1 MAIKYIIDNANNSLA
16 TQSISGTLSVSN
28 LTISGITSST
38 GLTKYVVVDDDGNTF
53 HQAGGGGGSIAVADY
68 LTGTTFSNVS
78 NIIFRGGVISV
89 PGATATGVTVTG
101 PAPTV
106 TVWIPAPN
114 YVGYFTPSL
123 GSGGFSRFVSQPTTN
138 GWTNSVAA
146 GNFGTGTWTPGI
158 VTSRNTT
165 NVSSI
170 TAFTES
176 EFACYDTNTT
186 FDFYAYKEDG
196 TTIVSSILGYT
207 INGAGS
213 TSSNGLTITISS
225 FLTDGDRYK
234 AAATGTINLATLF
247 PNGGRFSW
255 KIVHNNGEG
264 AGNVSTGVYS
274 YTQTSPVFYD
284 SDGSS
289 SSANISGAVVYDE
302 DSIKVKYYSGVSFYD
317 IGTTFSMTASG
328 LNLLNDIT
336 LPVGPQA
343 DFQFTNIPISTING
357 FADGSTG
364 YGFALTGWALA
375 WDNTSLV
382 FSRKAQI
389 SGTGYWIG
397 GNISSFGTSAYSFS
411 GNLVNTTPGS
421 SVTTNIYDY
430 STADTET
437 SASKLLLIDTR
448 TPGSVTYYSNPID
461 SETGRLSTTGVTGSG
476 TAAFDSTLS
485 LSTTNTDELQYI
497 FGRVIYPQQNFT
509 TFGPNMNSTLSVNY
523 SSLSGANKTYTVYTD
538 LDNAFTTS
546 LAFNDYRWHVTSYT
560 KGGSSFGGGYFTL
573 TSNFT
578 EAVLHYNST
587 TSSAGSGDLVIL
599 LGIDSS
605 GTSTTPDKFI
615 FVSGD
620 FNGPSP
626 IYPGRDDASN
636 YNFSGGTKRIKFTKG
651 SGTPT
656 VAKIWLFVG
665 MKNTVTGKGL
675 YLQNI
680 SFA

>member
-38 GLTKYVVVDDDGNTF
+38 GLTKYVVVDDNGNTF

-68 LTGTTFSNVS
+68 LTGTTFSNVQ
-78 NIIFRGGVISV
+78 NIIFRGGVVSV

-101 PAPTV
+101 TTPTV

-186 FDFYAYKEDG
+186 LDFYAYKEDG

-207 INGAGS
+207 INSTGS
-213 TSSNGLTITISS
+213 TSSNGLTITVSS
-225 FLTDGDRYK
+225 FLADGDRYK

-289 SSANISGAVVYDE
+289 SSANISGTVVYDE
-302 DSIKVKYYSGVSFYD
+302 DVVKVKYYSGVTFYD

-336 LPVGPQA
+336 LPLGPQA

-364 YGFALTGWALA
+364 YGFALTGWALD
-375 WDNTSLV
+375 WNNTNLV

-397 GNISSFGTSAYSFS
+397 GNISSFGSSAYSFS

-421 SVTTNIYDY
+421 LVTTRIYDY
-430 STADTET
+430 STSDTEA

-448 TPGSVTYYSNPID
+448 TPGSVTYMSNPID
-461 SETGRLSTTGVTGSG
+461 SETSRLSTTGVMSSG
-476 TAAFDSTLS
+476 TSAFDSTLS
-485 LSTTNTDELQYI
+485 LSSTNTDELQYI

-509 TFGPNMNSTLSVNY
+509 TFGPNINSTLSVNY
-523 SSLSGANKTYTVYTD
+523 STLSGANKTFTVYTD
-538 LDNAFTTS
+538 LDNAFTTN

-560 KGGSSFGGGYFTL
+560 KGGSSFAGGFFTL

-578 EAVLHYNST
+578 EAVLSYNST

-636 YNFSGGTKRIKFTKG
+636 YNFAGGTKRIKFTKG
-651 SGTPT
+651 SGTPSIN
-656 VAKIWLFVG
+656 KIWLFVG

>member
-78 NIIFRGGVISV
+78 NIIFRGGVVSV

-274 YTQTSPVFYD
+274 YTQNSPVFYD

-289 SSANISGAVVYDE
+289 SSANISGTVVYDE

-336 LPVGPQA
+336 LPLGPQA

-364 YGFALTGWALA
+364 YGFALTGWALN
-375 WDNTSLV
+375 WNNTNLV

-397 GNISSFGTSAYSFS
+397 GNISAFGTGAYSFS

-421 SVTTNIYDY
+421 LVTTRIYDY
-430 STADTET
+430 STVDTEA

-448 TPGSVTYYSNPID
+448 TPGSVTYMSNPID
-461 SETGRLSTTGVTGSG
+461 SETGRLSTTGVMSSG
-476 TAAFDSTLS
+476 TSAFDSTLS
-485 LSTTNTDELQYI
+485 LSSTNTDELQYI

-509 TFGPNMNSTLSVNY
+509 TFGPNINSTLSVNY
-523 SSLSGANKTYTVYTD
+523 SSLSGANKTFTVYTD
-538 LDNAFTTS
+538 LDNAFTTN

-560 KGGSSFGGGYFTL
+560 KGGGSFAGGYFTL

-578 EAVLHYNST
+578 EAVLSYNST

-636 YNFSGGTKRIKFTKG
+636 YNFAGGTKRIKFTKG
-651 SGTPT
+651 SGTPSIN
-656 VAKIWLFVG
+656 KIWLFVG

>member
-1 MAIKYIIDNANNSLA
+1 MAIKYIIDNADNSLG

-28 LTISGITSST
+28 LSITNISATSS
-38 GLTKYVVVDDDGNTF
+38 LTKYVVVDEDGNTF
-53 HQAGGGGGSIAVADY
+53 YQTGGGGGSIAVADY
-68 LTGTTFSNVS
+68 LTGTTFSNVQ
-78 NIIFRGGVISV
+78 NIIFRGGVVSV
-89 PGATATGVTVTG
+89 PGGTGTGVTVTG
-101 PAPTV
+101 TSPTV

-123 GSGGFSRFVSQPTTN
+123 GSGGYSRFISQPTTN
-138 GWTNSVAA
+138 GWTNSVVA

-165 NVSSI
+165 NLTSI

-186 FDFYAYKEDG
+186 FDFYVYKEDG
-196 TTIVSSILGYT
+196 SSIVSSILGYT
-207 INGAGS
+207 INAIGS
-213 TSSNGLTITISS
+213 TSSNGLTINVSS

-234 AAATGTINLATLF
+234 ASASGTISLSTLF
-247 PNGGRFSW
+247 PNGGKFNW

-264 AGNVSTGVYS
+264 TGNISTGVYS
-274 YTQTSPVFYD
+274 YTQTSSVFYD
-284 SDGSS
+284 SDGVS
-289 SSANISGAVVYDE
+289 SSANISGTVVYDE
-302 DSIKVKYYSGVSFYD
+302 DVIKVKYYSGVSFYD

-364 YGFALTGWALA
+364 YGFALTGWGLT
-375 WDNTSLV
+375 WSNTSLV

-397 GNISSFGTSAYSFS
+397 GNISSFGTSPYSFS

-421 SVTTNIYDY
+421 LVTTRVYDY
-430 STADTET
+430 STADTEV

-448 TPGSVTYYSNPID
+448 TPGSVTYMSNPID
-461 SETGRLSTTGVTGSG
+461 SETGRLSTTGVMSSG
-476 TAAFDSTLS
+476 TSAFDSTLS
-485 LSTTNTDELQYI
+485 LSTTNVDELQYI

-509 TFGPNMNSTLSVNY
+509 TFGPNINSTLSVNY
-523 SSLSGANKTYTVYTD
+523 SSLSGANKNFTVYTD
-538 LDNAFTTS
+538 LSNAYTTS
-546 LAFNDYRWHVTSYT
+546 LALNDYRWHVTSYT
-560 KGGSSFGGGYFTL
+560 KGGGSFAGGYFTL

-578 EAVLHYNST
+578 EEVLHYNST

-599 LGIDSS
+599 VGIDSS
-605 GTSTTPDKFI
+605 GFSTTPDKFI

-636 YNFSGGTKRIKFTKG
+636 YNFSGATKRIKFTKG
-651 SGTPT
+651 SGTPS

-665 MKNTVTGKGL
+665 MKNAVTGKGI

>member
-1 MAIKYIIDNANNSLA
+1 MAIKYIIDNADNSLG
-16 TQSISGTLSVSN
+16 TQSISGTLSVDN
-28 LTISGITSST
+28 LSITNISATSS
-38 GLTKYVVVDDDGNTF
+38 LTKYVVVDEDGNTF
-53 HQAGGGGGSIAVADY
+53 YQTGGGGGSIAVADY
-68 LTGTTFSNVS
+68 LTGTTFSNVQ
-78 NIIFRGGVISV
+78 NIIFRGGVVSV
-89 PGATATGVTVTG
+89 PGGTGTGVTVTG
-101 PAPTV
+101 TSPTV

-123 GSGGFSRFVSQPTTN
+123 GSGGYSRFISQPTTN
-138 GWTNSVAA
+138 GWTNSVVA

-165 NVSSI
+165 NLTSI

-186 FDFYAYKEDG
+186 FDFYVYKEDG
-196 TTIVSSILGYT
+196 SSIVSSILGYT
-207 INGAGS
+207 INAIGS
-213 TSSNGLTITISS
+213 TSSNGLTINVSS

-234 AAATGTINLATLF
+234 ASASGTISLSTLF
-247 PNGGRFSW
+247 PNGGKFNW

-264 AGNVSTGVYS
+264 TGNISTGVYS
-274 YTQTSPVFYD
+274 YTQTSSVFYD
-284 SDGSS
+284 SDGVS
-289 SSANISGAVVYDE
+289 SSANISGTVVYDE
-302 DSIKVKYYSGVSFYD
+302 DVIKVKYYSGVSFYD

-364 YGFALTGWALA
+364 YGFALTGWGLT
-375 WDNTSLV
+375 WSNTSLV

-397 GNISSFGTSAYSFS
+397 GNISSFGTSPYSFS

-421 SVTTNIYDY
+421 LVTTRVYDY
-430 STADTET
+430 STADTEV

-448 TPGSVTYYSNPID
+448 TPGSVTYMSNPID
-461 SETGRLSTTGVTGSG
+461 SETGRLSTTGVMSSG
-476 TAAFDSTLS
+476 TSAFDSTLS
-485 LSTTNTDELQYI
+485 LSTTNVDELQYI

-509 TFGPNMNSTLSVNY
+509 TFGPNINSTLSVNY
-523 SSLSGANKTYTVYTD
+523 SSLSGANKNFTVYTD
-538 LDNAFTTS
+538 LSNAYTTS
-546 LAFNDYRWHVTSYT
+546 LALNDYRWHVTSYT
-560 KGGSSFGGGYFTL
+560 KGGGSFAGGYFTL

-578 EAVLHYNST
+578 EEVLHYNST

-599 LGIDSS
+599 VGIDSS
-605 GTSTTPDKFI
+605 GFSTTPDKFI

-636 YNFSGGTKRIKFTKG
+636 YNFSGATKRIKFTKG
-651 SGTPT
+651 SGTPS

-665 MKNTVTGKGL
+665 MKNAVTGKGI